1 MAIESAD
8 YYADEELHGN
18 YQYVTLESIINDYA
32 MSRDEDDY
40 TSLVPRYKILYQAR
54 RAFRELYFDVTQEI
68 RAIELDLSH
77 TLTVTL
83 PPDFV
88 NYVRVSWVHT
98 NQSTGEK
105 QLIPMAM
112 DNKISIAEVYLQDHN
127 YDILFDSNGCV
138 LQSDNNG
145 LPLNPDT
152 GEPYL
157 TDDIEDRDLRE
168 CSTVSSYTF
177 CDKFEPN
184 KNMAN
189 VFANGKYRMNK
200 NEGTISFGS
209 DAFGKS
215 IVLEYISDGL
225 YTGCEGRPEED
236 LRIHKFAEDAVLDF
250 IFYRLIKNR
259 RNVPAVE
266 KQRARKEYFNSRRIT
281 KRRMNT
287 LRKAE
292 LLQSFKGANK
302 WNKIN

>member
-1 MAIESAD
+1 MAIPSAD

-18 YQYVTLESIINDYA
+18 YQYVTLENIINDYA

-54 RAFRELYFDVTQEI
+54 RAFRELYFDVMQEI

-88 NYVRVSWVHT
+88 NYVRVSWVLT
-98 NQSTGEK
+98 NQATGDK

-112 DNKISIAEVYLQDHN
+112 DNKMSIADVYLQDNN
-127 YDILFDSNGCV
+127 YNILFDSDGCV
-138 LQSDNNG
+138 LQSDNTG
-145 LPLNPDT
+145 LPLNPET
-152 GEPYL
+152 GEPFL
-157 TDDIEDRDLRE
+157 IADREDVDLRE
-168 CSTVSSYTF
+168 FSAVSSYTF
-177 CDKFEPN
+177 CDSFQPN
-184 KNMAN
+184 KNMSN
-189 VFANGKYRMNK
+189 VFINGKYK
-200 NEGTISFGS
+200 LDKDGGTISFGS

-225 YTGCEGRPEED
+225 YTGCEGRAEQD

-250 IFYRLIKNR
+250 IFHRLIKNR
-259 RNVPAVE
+259 RNVPAIE
-266 KQRARKEYFNSRRIT
+266 KQRARKEYYNSRRIT

-287 LRKAE
+287 LRKSE
-292 LLQSFKGANK
+292 LLQAFKGANR